1 MNEKLSKINRKLN
14 FVKKILLVIN
24 IMLTVFTNQ
33 VYAASDPI
41 SVVNNLSDFIFTLIR
56 GIGMIMLGFSVVQV
70 GMSFKSHDPSQR
82 ANGFM
87 TFAGGLIITFSKEIL
102 NKIAG

>member
-1 MNEKLSKINRKLN
+1 MNKIIRINKKLRKIKRC
-14 FVKKILLVIN
+14 LLLLAIV
-24 IMLTVFTNQ
+24 LSVCTNQ

-41 SVVNNLSDFIFTLIR
+41 SVVNNLSDFIFTLTR
-56 GIGMIMLGFSVVQV
+56 GIGSIILTFSVIQI

-82 ANGFM
+82 ANGIMSFG
-87 TFAGGLIITFSKEIL
+87 GGLIITFSKEIL

>member
-1 MNEKLSKINRKLN
+1 MSQKLKKINKKLN
-14 FVKKILLVIN
+14 KVKVFLLISA
-24 IMLTVFTNQ
+24 IGLTVYTNQ

-41 SVVNNLSDFIFTLIR
+41 TVVNNLSDFIFTLTR
-56 GIGMIMLGFSVVQV
+56 GLGMIMLGFSVVQI

-82 ANGFM
+82 ANGVM

>member
-1 MNEKLSKINRKLN
+1 MNKINRINKKLI
-14 FVKKILLVIN
+14 KMKRCLLLLAIV
-24 IMLTVFTNQ
+24 LSVCTNQ

-41 SVVNNLSDFIFTLIR
+41 SVVNNLSDFIFTLTR
-56 GIGMIMLGFSVVQV
+56 GIGSIILTFSVIQI

-82 ANGFM
+82 ANGIMSFG
-87 TFAGGLIITFSKEIL
+87 GGLIITFSKEIL

>member
-1 MNEKLSKINRKLN
+1 MNKINRINKKLR
-14 FVKKILLVIN
+14 KIKRCLLLLAIV
-24 IMLTVFTNQ
+24 LSVCTNQ

-41 SVVNNLSDFIFTLIR
+41 SVVNNLSDFIFTLTR
-56 GIGMIMLGFSVVQV
+56 GIESIILTFSVIQI

-82 ANGFM
+82 ANGIMSFG
-87 TFAGGLIITFSKEIL
+87 GGLIITFSKEIL

>member
-1 MNEKLSKINRKLN
+1 MNKINRINKKLT
-14 FVKKILLVIN
+14 KIKRYLLLLAIV
-24 IMLTVFTNQ
+24 LSVCTNQ

-41 SVVNNLSDFIFTLIR
+41 SVVNNLSDFIFTLTR
-56 GIGMIMLGFSVVQV
+56 GIGSIILTFSVIQI

-82 ANGFM
+82 ANGIMSFG
-87 TFAGGLIITFSKEIL
+87 GGLIITFSKEIL

>member
-1 MNEKLSKINRKLN
+1 MNKINRINKKLR
-14 FVKKILLVIN
+14 KIKRCLLLLAIV
-24 IMLTVFTNQ
+24 LSVCTNQ

-41 SVVNNLSDFIFTLIR
+41 SVVNNLSDFIFTLTR
-56 GIGMIMLGFSVVQV
+56 GIGSIILTFSVIQI

-82 ANGFM
+82 ANGIMSF
-87 TFAGGLIITFSKEIL
+87 GGVLIITFSKEIL

>member
-1 MNEKLSKINRKLN
+1 MNKINRINKKLR
-14 FVKKILLVIN
+14 KIKRCLLLLAIV
-24 IMLTVFTNQ
+24 LSVCTNQ

-41 SVVNNLSDFIFTLIR
+41 SVVNNLSDFIFTLTR
-56 GIGMIMLGFSVVQV
+56 GIGSIILTFSVIQI

-82 ANGFM
+82 ANGIMSFG
-87 TFAGGLIITFSKEIL
+87 GGLIITFSKEIL

>member
-1 MNEKLSKINRKLN
+1 MSQKLKKINKKLN
-14 FVKKILLVIN
+14 KVKVFLLISAIV
-24 IMLTVFTNQ
+24 LTVYTNQ

-41 SVVNNLSDFIFTLIR
+41 AVVNNLSDFIFTLTR
-56 GIGMIMLGFSVVQV
+56 GLGMIMLGFSVVQI

-82 ANGFM
+82 ANGIM

>member
-1 MNEKLSKINRKLN
+1 MNQKLKKINKQLN
-14 FVKKILLVIN
+14 NVKIFLL
-24 IMLTVFTNQ
+24 MLAMVLTIYTNQ

-41 SVVNNLSDFIFTLIR
+41 AVVNNLSDFIFTLTR
-56 GIGMIMLGFSVVQV
+56 GIGMIMLGFSVVQI

-82 ANGFM
+82 ANGIM
-87 TFAGGLIITFSKEIL
+87 TFAGGAIITFSKEIL